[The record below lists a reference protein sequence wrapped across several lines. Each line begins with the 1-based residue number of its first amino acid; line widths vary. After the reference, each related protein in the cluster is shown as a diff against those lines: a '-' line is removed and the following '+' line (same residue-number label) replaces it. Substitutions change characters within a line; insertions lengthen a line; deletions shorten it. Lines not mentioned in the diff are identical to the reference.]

1 MPEPLRRL
9 FVGQRHG
16 RIKKELG
23 IDVGDALAYD
33 FADTIAVTPPLF
45 RIIIRVG
52 DCYDTYRHVPAE
64 CLLIEKARS
73 PRVGALRHNVDSI
86 HRRVVTKPISQR
98 DRRAVRSLPA
108 IHVRWYHLNGFARN
122 SSKVIAR
129 HRASDGKKRVALQT
143 NTTKTVAR
151 LNPNT
156 KKPRADN
163 PLDTVAP
170 AELPGPFVSTTRL
183 NQMAGLR
190 IDVALLQYQSPSLC
204 LIGGFVL
211 CFTARQRFL
220 RQLAK
225 KVSHRDV
232 AFLDSRRAGR

>member
-52 DCYDTYRHVPAE
+52 DCYDTYRHVPAD

-86 HRRVVTKPISQR
+86 HRRVVTKPI
-98 DRRAVRSLPA
+98 A
-108 IHVRWYHLNGFARN
+108 
-122 SSKVIAR
+122 
-129 HRASDGKKRVALQT
+129 
-143 NTTKTVAR
+143 
-151 LNPNT
+151 
-156 KKPRADN
+156 
-163 PLDTVAP
+163 
-170 AELPGPFVSTTRL
+170 
-183 NQMAGLR
+183 
-190 IDVALLQYQSPSLC
+190 
-204 LIGGFVL
+204 
-211 CFTARQRFL
+211 
-220 RQLAK
+220 
-225 KVSHRDV
+225 
-232 AFLDSRRAGR
+232 